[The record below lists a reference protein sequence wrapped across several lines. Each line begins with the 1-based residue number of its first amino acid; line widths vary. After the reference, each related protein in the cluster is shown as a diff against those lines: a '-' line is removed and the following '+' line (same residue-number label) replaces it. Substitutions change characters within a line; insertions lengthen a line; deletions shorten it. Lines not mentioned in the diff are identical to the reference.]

1 MNASTASMTNA
12 SLMRMVLRWLAA
24 AVVLLMLGGAG
35 CQSTGPTVISNELPF
50 DDAVAAATDG
60 LVAQTQ
66 KLPAFL
72 AKVEAKVGATVAR
85 RATVIDPMLDA
96 ASGQQTQVTRQL
108 EQRVAER
115 LRNQHQQFEVL
126 PFQGAN
132 VARAQYLLTG
142 TLVRQPGAGA
152 KRPFM
157 INLALVEMASRNV
170 LAQASALVRDD
181 GLDTTPT
188 PYYQDSPILVKDQVV
203 DGYIRTAQTAPG
215 QPANAYYLERVA
227 ASTLIN
233 DATNAYNASQYNDAL
248 GLYRQATTT
257 PAGDQLRALN
267 GIYLSSWRL
276 GRTTEAEEAFGR
288 VVAYGLANRNLGV
301 KFLFNPGSTEFWSDP
316 KVNGPYA
323 LWLRQIARQAG
334 AAKVCMTVVGHTSR
348 TGSEQTNDRL
358 SQARAAAI
366 KQKLDAEVGELATR
380 TRASGVGWRENIIGT
395 GTDDVSDALDRR
407 VEFKITG
414 C

>member
-1 MNASTASMTNA
+1 
-12 SLMRMVLRWLAA
+12 
-24 AVVLLMLGGAG
+24 MLGGAG
-35 CQSTGPTVISNELPF
+35 CQSTGPTVIGNELPF
-50 DDAVAAATDG
+50 DEAIAAATDG

-72 AKVEAKVGATVAR
+72 AKVEAKVIKR
-85 RATVIDPMLDA
+85 PLVIDPMLDA

-108 EQRVAER
+108 EQRVSER
-115 LRNQHQQFEVL
+115 LRSQHAQFELL
-126 PFQGAN
+126 PFQASHL
-132 VARAQYLLTG
+132 ARAQYLLTG
-142 TLVRQPGAGA
+142 TLARQAGSGAR
-152 KRPFM
+152 RPFM
-157 INLALVEMASRNV
+157 INLALVELGSRNV

-188 PYYQDSPILVKDQVV
+188 PYYQDSPVLVMDQVI
-203 DGYIRTAQTAPG
+203 DGYIRTARTAPG
-215 QPANAYYLERVA
+215 QPADAYYLERVA

-233 DATNAYNASQYNDAL
+233 DANNAYNASQYNDAL
-248 GLYRQATTT
+248 GLYRQAVAT
-257 PAGDQLRALN
+257 PAGEQLRALN

-276 GRTTEAEEAFGR
+276 GRLPEAEQAFGR
-288 VVAYGLANRNLGV
+288 VVAFGLANRNLGV

-316 KVNGPYA
+316 KVNGPYG

-334 AAKVCMTVVGHTSR
+334 AAKVCMNVVGHTSR

-358 SQARAAAI
+358 SQARAAVI
-366 KQKLDAEVGELATR
+366 KQKLDAEVGDLMSR

-395 GTDDVSDALDRR
+395 GSDDVSDALDRR

>member
-1 MNASTASMTNA
+1 MNASWT
-12 SLMRMVLRWLAA
+12 R
-24 AVVLLMLGGAG
+24 AVVQWAATGAALVMLGGAG
-35 CQSTGPTVISNELPF
+35 CQSTGPTVISNELSF
-50 DDAVAAATDG
+50 DEAIAAATDG

-72 AKVEAKVGATVAR
+72 AKVEAKVEAKMAR
-85 RATVIDPMLDA
+85 RALVIDPMLDA

-108 EQRVAER
+108 EQRVTDR
-115 LRNQHQQFEVL
+115 LRNQHQQFEL
-126 PFQGAN
+126 LAFQAPN
-132 VARAQYLLTG
+132 LARAQYLLAG
-142 TLVRQPGAGA
+142 TLVRQPGTGA
-152 KRPFM
+152 KRPYM
-157 INLALVEMASRNV
+157 INLALVEMATRQV
-170 LAQASALVRDD
+170 LAQASALALDD
-181 GLDTTPT
+181 GFDTTPT
-188 PYYQDSPILVKDQVV
+188 AYYQDSPVLVKDQVV
-203 DGYIRTAQTAPG
+203 DGYIRTAKTAPG
-215 QPANAYYLERVA
+215 QPADAFYLERVA
-227 ASTLIN
+227 AGTLIN

-248 GLYRQATTT
+248 GMYRQAVTT
-257 PAGDQLRALN
+257 PAGEQLRALN

-276 GRTTEAEEAFGR
+276 GRTAEAEEAFGR
-288 VVAYGLANRNLGV
+288 VVAFGLANRNLGV

-334 AAKVCMTVVGHTSR
+334 AAKVCMNVVGHTSR

-358 SQARAAAI
+358 SQARAMVI
-366 KQKLDAEVGELATR
+366 KQKLDAEVTDLATR

-395 GTDDVSDALDRR
+395 GSDDVSDALDRR